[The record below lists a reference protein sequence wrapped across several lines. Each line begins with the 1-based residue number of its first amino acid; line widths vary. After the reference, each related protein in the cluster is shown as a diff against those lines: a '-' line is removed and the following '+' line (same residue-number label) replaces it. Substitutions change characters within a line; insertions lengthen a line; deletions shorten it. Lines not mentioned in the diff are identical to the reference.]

1 MYSLHTT
8 PSGAQKAYNQDD
20 GVGWVGRKKC
30 SCEGMGGMN
39 VMDVR
44 REIIPSL
51 WSTVREGA
59 FAKSSS
65 FTMGDT
71 KHRVS
76 AEEWSC
82 LEGVYTV
89 RSVGQAGSDR
99 WRFVV
104 CFWLGPVTEFR
115 MVVRCF
121 GKKKDYAIPP
131 VFQCCL
137 RRISDVKNN
146 GKLLKQTACLYRPA
160 DSQWGLWFCILHA
173 LTIVYDHFNCK
184 CAVLLYKTIHCL
196 LFCLFLLLYYGINQA
211 WEHYG

>member
-1 MYSLHTT
+1 MRLR
-8 PSGAQKAYNQDD
+8 GF
-20 GVGWVGRKKC
+20 
-30 SCEGMGGMN
+30 N
-39 VMDVR
+39 VTNFR
-44 REIIPSL
+44 REQIPL
-51 WSTVREGA
+51 LLSTVGKTALANSKEFIVLKWGIW
-59 FAKSSS
+59 SIC
-65 FTMGDT
+65 
-71 KHRVS
+71 VS

-121 GKKKDYAIPP
+121 GEKKDYAIPP

-137 RRISDVKNN
+137 RRMSNVKNN